1 MEEFVENFYSF
12 ELARDSLV
20 DNDDKGE
27 IDFDTIGI
35 GEGLNENESNKNGSN
50 ENDLK
55 DETESENNEIDEETV

>member
-20 DNDDKGE
+20 NNDDKGE
-27 IDFDTIGI
+27 INFDTIGI
-35 GEGLNENESNKNGSN
+35 EEGLNENESNKNGSN

-55 DETESENNEIDEETV
+55 DETESENNEIDGETV